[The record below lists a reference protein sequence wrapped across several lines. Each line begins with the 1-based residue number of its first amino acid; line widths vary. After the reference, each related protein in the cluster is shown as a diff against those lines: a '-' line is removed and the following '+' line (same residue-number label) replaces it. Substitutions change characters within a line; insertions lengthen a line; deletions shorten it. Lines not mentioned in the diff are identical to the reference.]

1 MSKNTPPN
9 KQKNQ
14 PGNAAPNTGIA
25 GDKEQPE
32 MKGAVNN
39 SAGGASF
46 AIRFK
51 GGYLRAHIIVE

>member
-1 MSKNTPPN
+1 
-9 KQKNQ
+9 
-14 PGNAAPNTGIA
+14 
-25 GDKEQPE
+25 

-39 SAGGASF
+39 STGGASF